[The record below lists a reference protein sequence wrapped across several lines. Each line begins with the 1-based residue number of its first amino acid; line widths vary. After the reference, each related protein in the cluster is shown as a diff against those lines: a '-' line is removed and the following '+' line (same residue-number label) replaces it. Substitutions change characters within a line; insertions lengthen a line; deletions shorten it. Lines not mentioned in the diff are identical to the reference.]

1 MLQASQLDVP
11 MPGRLAYVMT
21 NDLFL
26 LCRGCLTVLL
36 LGATAFPASAQ
47 STAAGTGTAAPPTVK
62 VETPATSG
70 TPDKNAKEVEE
81 SGSRYLKGRFLIGAT
96 WGPSWTV
103 DENLGNVQ
111 KLSPF
116 IRWNSKGSGWG
127 PAFGLSWMSSELRA
141 TVGGQSTP
149 IGTLK
154 LRPLMVGV
162 GYSKQTARARIT
174 AGIAAGYTF
183 NDAAIDTSLP
193 PGVTATMEVTDTWAV
208 GPRAGITFA
217 VTRRLGLV
225 GSVGYVYSNPDVTVR
240 VSRDGQ
246 QVFEA
251 TDHVRAD
258 VFSVRVGL
266 AVSLF

>member
-1 MLQASQLDVP
+1 
-11 MPGRLAYVMT
+11 MT
-21 NDLFL
+21 NVLSQVS
-26 LCRGCLTVLL
+26 RGCLTVFL
-36 LGATAFPASAQ
+36 LGAAVLPAAAQ
-47 STAAGTGTAAPPTVK
+47 STAAGTGTAAPPAVK
-62 VETPATSG
+62 VETPAT
-70 TPDKNAKEVEE
+70 PREDEA
-81 SGSRYLKGRFLIGAT
+81 SGSRYLKGRFLVGAT

-127 PAFGLSWMSSELRA
+127 PAFGLSWMTSELRA

-162 GYSKQTARARIT
+162 GYSKQTGRARIT

-183 NDAAIDTSLP
+183 NAAEVDAPLP
-193 PGVTATMEVTDTWAV
+193 PGVTATMEVTDTWAI

-217 VTRRLGLV
+217 VTRRLGLI
-225 GSVGYVYSNPDVTVR
+225 GSIGYVYSNPDVTVR